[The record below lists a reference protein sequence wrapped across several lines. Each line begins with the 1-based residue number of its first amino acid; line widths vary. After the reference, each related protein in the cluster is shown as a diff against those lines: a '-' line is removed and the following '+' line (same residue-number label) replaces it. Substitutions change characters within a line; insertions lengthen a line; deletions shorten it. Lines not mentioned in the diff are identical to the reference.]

1 MTRTF
6 GVVGTIAGVCVWV
19 GLAMGGCAGK
29 APPRA
34 GDVRTAEVFPHVRVN
49 TAERWVEFD
58 AKVTPMMVFT
68 PRTPL
73 LFLEVVACSPDS
85 RPHETLV
92 VTDARP
98 SHVHAGLL
106 MIGLEPG
113 RPGGVRF
120 EGRTP
125 VAVQPEGAG
134 VDVTFTYTD
143 SGGER
148 RTARPTDWI
157 VNARG
162 GGAFLDAEVE
172 ASTRLGLA
180 GRGSP
185 GFVFAGSFMSSRDG
199 REVYK
204 ADEEGTV
211 IGLMT
216 FGHEPVAWS
225 RTISPEAAIQAPE
238 WVAKQDAV
246 PPAETPVVVRLTPR
260 AGRSGGR

>member
-1 MTRTF
+1 VSRTF
-6 GVVGTIAGVCVWV
+6 GVVGAIAGVCVWV
-19 GLAMGGCAGK
+19 GAPMGGCAGK
-29 APPRA
+29 GSPRA
-34 GDVRTAEVFPHVRVN
+34 GAGAADVRTAEVFPHVRVN
-49 TAERWVEFD
+49 TSERWVEFD
-58 AKVTPMMVFT
+58 ARVTPMMVFT

-73 LFLEVVACSPDS
+73 LFLEAVACSPDT

-125 VAVQPEGAG
+125 VAVHPEGAG
-134 VDVTFTYTD
+134 VDVTFIYVNAA
-143 SGGER
+143 GER

-172 ASTRLGLA
+172 ASARLGLA
-180 GRGSP
+180 ERGSP
-185 GFVFAGSFMSSRDG
+185 GFVFAGSFMSSRGG

-260 AGRSGGR
+260 AGQ